1 LVNKT
6 GVSIHH
12 VVKPMLLFPV
22 AFIFDERAALMVNR
36 WYRSTARGLCARP
49 AREPEIKLIGL
60 NKSAG

>member
-12 VVKPMLLFPV
+12 VVKPALFFPV

-36 WYRSTARGLCARP
+36 WYCSAAGGFCATP
-49 AREPEIKLIGL
+49 GA
-60 NKSAG
+60 